1 MRTPN
6 PVVTVR
12 ALRDLAA
19 RSSLALIIAM
29 SAGTAL
35 ADLDKA
41 QGAFDAGDFKLALSE
56 YNRDA
61 GAGKSEAMFMLG
73 RMYGEGRGVK
83 ADTKAAFQ
91 WMEKSA
97 KAGYVRA
104 QSSLGMFYSE
114 GIGVEKDD
122 AKSLEWGKRAAD
134 AGDVLSQ
141 FIMGMRHAKGLGV
154 ESNQAAAIDWWEKA
168 ANQGFGQAQSV
179 LAASLAHRAAAPGA
193 GTDAAARDRI
203 EALKWTLV
211 AGRLQV
217 GGAEG
222 FAATLKEKMSAEEI
236 ASADKK
242 ALEWQP
248 AARRP

>member
-6 PVVTVR
+6 PVVTVC
-12 ALRDLAA
+12 ALRNLAA

-73 RMYGEGRGVK
+73 RMHGEGRGVK

-193 GTDAAARDRI
+193 GTCRGARSHRS
-203 EALKWTLV
+203 A
-211 AGRLQV
+211 QV
-217 GGAEG
+217 DPGGGA
-222 FAATLKEKMSAEEI
+222 L
-236 ASADKK
+236 ASG
-242 ALEWQP
+242 
-248 AARRP
+248 RRGRVCGHAQGKNECR